1 MRIVVGALLII
12 HGLITAAQSGG
23 SFNPTGGLPNPKWLS
38 WWPIPMGQS
47 WLLSRLGL
55 ENSFLGTLAGL
66 LWLISGAVLIAAALG
81 LFGFII
87 PTPWWRALAGTG
99 AVISLL
105 LFIIYAHPLY
115 AIGIG
120 ANIAIL
126 LVLLW
131 AKWPSPGVLG
141 S

>member
-66 LWLISGAVLIAAALG
+66 LWLISGAVLIAAAIG

-120 ANIAIL
+120 ANLAIL

>member
-1 MRIVVGALLII
+1 MKTVVGILLIL

-23 SFNPTGGLPNPKWLS
+23 SFNPTGGVPNPKWLS
-38 WWPIPMGQS
+38 WWPIPLGQS
-47 WLLSRLGL
+47 WILARQGL
-55 ENSFLGTLAGL
+55 ESSFLGTLAGL
-66 LWLISGAVLIAAALG
+66 LWLISGAALIAAALG
-81 LFGFII
+81 LFGVIV
-87 PTPWWRALAGTG
+87 PTPWWRALAGVG

-131 AKWPSPGVLG
+131 AKWPSFEVLG

>member
-1 MRIVVGALLII
+1 MRILIGVLLIL
-12 HGLITAAQSGG
+12 HGLITAFQAGG
-23 SFNPTGGLPNPKWLS
+23 SFNPKGGVPNPKWIS
-38 WWPIPMGQS
+38 WWAIPLGQS

-55 ENSFLGTLAGL
+55 EKSLVGTLAGL
-66 LWLISGAVLIAAALG
+66 LWLISGVALIAAAFG

-87 PTPWWRALAGTG
+87 PSTCWRALAGIG
-99 AVISLL
+99 AAISLL
-105 LFIIYAHPLY
+105 LFIFYVHPLY

-126 LVLLW
+126 LILLW